1 MPNQTDR
8 KKKEIKKVGNVKAT
22 EAFACSGF
30 KRSFPYLVSR
40 HCIKI
45 KDFNNALTDVA
56 TFRLF
61 TGQLFRVGKI
71 AITEME

>member
-1 MPNQTDR
+1 MSKQLKHLLAPIL
-8 KKKEIKKVGNVKAT
+8 K
-22 EAFACSGF
+22 S
-30 KRSFPYLVSR
+30 SFLYLVSR

-45 KDFNNALTDVA
+45 RDFNNLLTDVA

-61 TGQLFRVGKI
+61 TGQLFRVVKI

>member
-1 MPNQTDR
+1 MR
-8 KKKEIKKVGNVKAT
+8 KVGNVKAT
-22 EAFACSGF
+22 EAFAAPILKS
-30 KRSFPYLVSR
+30 SFLYLVSR

-45 KDFNNALTDVA
+45 RDFNNLLTDVA

-61 TGQLFRVGKI
+61 AGQPFRVVKI